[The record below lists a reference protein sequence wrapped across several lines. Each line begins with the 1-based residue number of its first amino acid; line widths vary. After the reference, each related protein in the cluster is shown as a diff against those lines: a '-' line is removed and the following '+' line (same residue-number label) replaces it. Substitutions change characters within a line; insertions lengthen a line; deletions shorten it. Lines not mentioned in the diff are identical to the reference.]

1 MDLSKR
7 SFLKRILAFL
17 AAGGLIG
24 RNARN
29 AVAAD
34 PPDVPSWMKSP
45 GAGSTSTARPP
56 STRSR

>member
-7 SFLKRILAFL
+7 SFLKPILAFL
-17 AAGGLIG
+17 AAGELIG

-34 PPDVPSWMKSP
+34 PPAVPR
-45 GAGSTSTARPP
+45 G
-56 STRSR
+56 